1 MGPEIVPGRM
11 ALLVTLLLTLVN
23 ISGAEKAKGPK
34 SKSFKAIDVWIFS
47 CIVFVIAALV
57 EYAVLIKIRYG
68 NASAR
73 LVKARLMLM
82 AKKQPATEGEVT
94 PQTTAKFQESA
105 AAAIQQEERTAV
117 AVSMCRTIDSWALAI
132 FTL

>member
-1 MGPEIVPGRM
+1 M
-11 ALLVTLLLTLVN
+11 
-23 ISGAEKAKGPK
+23 
-34 SKSFKAIDVWIFS
+34 WIFS

-82 AKKQPATEGEVT
+82 AKKLPPPDGEVCN
-94 PQTTAKFQESA
+94 F
-105 AAAIQQEERTAV
+105 
-117 AVSMCRTIDSWALAI
+117 
-132 FTL
+132 

>member
-1 MGPEIVPGRM
+1 M
-11 ALLVTLLLTLVN
+11 
-23 ISGAEKAKGPK
+23 
-34 SKSFKAIDVWIFS
+34 WIFS

-82 AKKQPATEGEVT
+82 AKKQPATEGEVGNFKSF
-94 PQTTAKFQESA
+94 PFKVL
-105 AAAIQQEERTAV
+105 V
-117 AVSMCRTIDSWALAI
+117 AC
-132 FTL
+132 